1 MDKDIADIIAWAEAN
16 QWTVK
21 TTGDGYKRFYD
32 PDDNYIVEYPNTP
45 SNARRRMAAL
55 KVKLKNAGLQVPPPS
70 KKEQRAMRN
79 KLKKTETEG
88 E

>member
-21 TTGDGYKRFYD
+21 TTSDGYKHFYN
-32 PDDNYIVEYPNTP
+32 PDNEHIAYYPNTP

-55 KVKLKNAGLQVPPPS
+55 KTNLKNAGLQVPPPS